1 MNHEVSFKKPK
12 ITASSVKKT
21 EKKSFWLPLDGGI

>member
-12 ITASSVKKT
+12 ITASSVKKKL
-21 EKKSFWLPLDGGI
+21 KKSLFGFLLMVE